1 MLGDA
6 DGIYPVRGDEFDTKE
21 EAEAAG
27 TAGQTVLAIVKIKTI
42 PAEVEKDEAGGVI
55 RIVSGGLVYASVSE
69 MAATIDWQ
77 AGYSGG
83 VVNFWPITA
92 ADDSQK
98 S

>member
-1 MLGDA
+1 MIGDA

-27 TAGQTVLAIVKIKTI
+27 APGQSVMAVVKIKTI

-55 RIVSGGLVYASVSE
+55 RIVAGGLVYASVAE
-69 MAATIDWQ
+69 MAAAIDWT

-83 VVNFWPITA
+83 VVNFWPIVA
-92 ADDSQK
+92 AD
-98 S
+98 